1 MKPRLAHLQTVAETN
16 ATPRAIPKPYTKLER
31 AIAKKAARL
40 LDKRKLEVW
49 ARAVKERDQW
59 KDRKTGVKVR
69 STRQLDPLRAEAHH
83 IEPRSNR
90 AVRYDV
96 RNGLCLAFETHFDV
110 EHFRYRI
117 EGTAF
122 FTVAGCR
129 YIDGTYPV
137 TFVRL

>member
-1 MKPRLAHLQTVAETN
+1 MSGRLEQLRTVAEVN
-16 ATPRAIPKPYTKLER
+16 AFPRKQPKPYTKLER
-31 AIAKKAARL
+31 AIARKAARL
-40 LDKRKLEVW
+40 LDKKKLEVW
-49 ARAVKERDQW
+49 ARAVKERDLW

-90 AVRYDV
+90 DTRYDI
-96 RNGLCLAFETHFDV
+96 RNGITLSFEHHFDV

-117 EGTAF
+117 EGTVWF
-122 FTVAGCR
+122 VKNGCR